1 MQVDEV
7 SSKQPLVG
15 KMEDDDDKLSQLLS
29 ADRPEDI
36 GEDSFFET
44 GGLKVQ
50 AQSTRPQVFNSYLEI
65 AHMFGLG
72 RVVADGL
79 EPGWSWLTDYV
90 KSVTSL
96 DAITSRTGTNER
108 YLASVVGEIDGG
120 GGGGGGQDSS
130 QPKWVTECDM
140 ELIQW
145 SSEIPTDF
153 QLGGN

>member
-50 AQSTRPQVFNSYLEI
+50 A
-65 AHMFGLG
+65 
-72 RVVADGL
+72 
-79 EPGWSWLTDYV
+79 
-90 KSVTSL
+90 
-96 DAITSRTGTNER
+96 
-108 YLASVVGEIDGG
+108 
-120 GGGGGGQDSS
+120 
-130 QPKWVTECDM
+130 
-140 ELIQW
+140 
-145 SSEIPTDF
+145 
-153 QLGGN
+153 

>member
-50 AQSTRPQVFNSYLEI
+50 AQSTRPQVFNSYLENQHAI
-65 AHMFGLG
+65 SLFREDDEILRQVHTNSVIDMPKNKSSIVPQTKNLHDGISKAKST
-72 RVVADGL
+72 ADEFEQQISML
-79 EPGWSWLTDYV
+79 
-90 KSVTSL
+90 
-96 DAITSRTGTNER
+96 
-108 YLASVVGEIDGG
+108 
-120 GGGGGGQDSS
+120 QD
-130 QPKWVTECDM
+130 
-140 ELIQW
+140 
-145 SSEIPTDF
+145 
-153 QLGGN
+153 